1 MLHRFRMFQEPNR
14 TILIIRSESADLS
27 VAQSYMTKNDWSTYS
42 TDNLHEAINYI
53 IKHVPQFI
61 MVSVDHPNRNIKNF
75 IKLLMQSFP
84 DRVIVFAEKARPLT
98 YHHFNELGGEFNI
111 YPPVSGP
118 SIERTLLA
126 YYKKQ
131 VGPSSSKTIQVFKGP
146 QWNKLANN
154 EEWALKKPK
163 APQWQETFSLA
174 KAKEMLAVIEDS
186 SPVGAVTNQ
195 LNDEEKVGAVKTTTS
210 ESKSAK
216 SATEIIS
223 AEQSI
228 GKVSVRES
236 LISLA
241 AKKALEQ
248 TVRNVHPRR
257 IEEIKVSSKMSCIFV
272 DSTRFSGYLVAALGK
287 DKEPESVFLEKLRE
301 RILHFLKRNGEKIKE
316 TDHPTSLI
324 LKKVDFKNWAGKN
337 AEFLRSSVHDEEEV
351 SIAFFPRRNIR
362 AQFEDS
368 TNEKMAKI
376 KLEEIKPDTPVDFNL
391 YIYLKEN
398 NRYVRYTQKGSKLL
412 STQKERLL
420 KQGLKHM
427 HLFKEDIPELN
438 KFRAQNFL
446 NEKIERFNAEL
457 EQSA

>member
-27 VAQSYMTKNDWSTYS
+27 VAQKYMTKNDWSTYS
-42 TDNLHEAINYI
+42 TYNLHDAINYI
-53 IKHVPQFI
+53 IKQVPQFI
-61 MVSVDHPNRNIKNF
+61 MVSIDHPNKNIKNF
-75 IKLLMQSFP
+75 TKLLMQSFP

-131 VGPSSSKTIQVFKGP
+131 VGPNSSKTIQVFKGP

-186 SPVGAVTNQ
+186 PAPLGTVTNK
-195 LNDEEKVGAVKTTTS
+195 LHSDDEIGDVKTTI
-210 ESKSAK
+210 
-216 SATEIIS
+216 TE
-223 AEQSI
+223 QNI

-241 AKKALEQ
+241 AKQALEQ
-248 TVRNVHPRR
+248 TVRNINPRR
-257 IEEIKVSSKMSCIFV
+257 IEEIKISSKMSCIFV

-287 DKEPESVFLEKLRE
+287 DKEPEDAFLEKLRE
-301 RILHFLKRNGEKIKE
+301 RILHFLKKNGEKIKE
-316 TDHPTSLI
+316 TDHPASLV

-337 AEFLRSSVHDEEEV
+337 AEFLRSSIHDDEEV

-376 KLEEIKPDTPVDFNL
+376 KLEEIKPDTPVEFNL

-412 STQKERLL
+412 SIQKERLL

-446 NEKIERFNAEL
+446 NEKIERFNAEM

>member
-1 MLHRFRMFQEPNR
+1 MFQEPNR

-27 VAQSYMTKNDWSTYS
+27 VAQKYMTKNDWSTYS
-42 TDNLHEAINYI
+42 TYNLHDAINYI
-53 IKHVPQFI
+53 IKQVPQFI
-61 MVSVDHPNRNIKNF
+61 MVSIDHPNKNIKNF

-98 YHHFNELGGEFNI
+98 YYHFNELGGEFNI

-131 VGPSSSKTIQVFKGP
+131 IGPGSSKTIQVFKGP
-146 QWNKLANN
+146 QWNKLTNN
-154 EEWALKKPK
+154 EEWALKKQK

-174 KAKEMLAVIEDS
+174 KAKEMFAVIEAD
-186 SPVGAVTNQ
+186 PAPMGAVTNQ
-195 LNDEEKVGAVKTTTS
+195 LNSDDKIGDVKTTAS
-210 ESKSAK
+210 E
-216 SATEIIS
+216 ERGV
-223 AEQSI
+223 
-228 GKVSVRES
+228 GKASVRES

-241 AKKALEQ
+241 AKQALEQ
-248 TVRNVHPRR
+248 TVRNIHPRR
-257 IEEIKVSSKMSCIFV
+257 IEEIKISSKMSCIFV

-287 DKEPESVFLEKLRE
+287 DKEPESLFLEKLRE
-301 RILHFLKRNGEKIKE
+301 RILHFLKKNGEKIKE
-316 TDHPTSLI
+316 TDLPTSLV
-324 LKKVDFKNWAGKN
+324 LKKVDFKNWAEKN

-362 AQFEDS
+362 AQFEES

-376 KLEEIKPDTPVDFNL
+376 RLEEIKPDTPVDFNL

-412 STQKERLL
+412 SVQKERLL

-457 EQSA
+457 EPSV